1 MVGCIYDSFEVDK
14 GGGRGGEME
23 GKVRGYREYT

>member
-1 MVGCIYDSFEVDK
+1 MAGYTYDSIEVGK
-14 GGGRGGEME
+14 GGGKGEME